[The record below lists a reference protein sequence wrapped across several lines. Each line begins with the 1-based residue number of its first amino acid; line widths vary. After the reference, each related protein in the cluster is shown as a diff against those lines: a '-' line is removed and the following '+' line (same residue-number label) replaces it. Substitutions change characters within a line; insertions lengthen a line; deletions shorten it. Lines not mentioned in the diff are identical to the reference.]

1 MAFKPDRNLLNVNFE
16 GYKLS
21 ESLLSHV
28 SSELLEEVRVAKLKE
43 EDYSYQHMR
52 TYSLHN
58 HLAFDPYNDSS
69 VYWYTVDGRIQQGTY
84 NVSYYSIEYST
95 V

>member
-28 SSELLEEVRVAKLKE
+28 SSELPEEVRVAKLKE

-58 HLAFDPYNDSS
+58 HLAVDPYNDSS
-69 VYWYTVDGRIQQGTY
+69 VYWYTVDGRIRQRTY
-84 NVSYYSIEYST
+84 NASYY
-95 V
+95 